1 MVWGLGPLNARWSQ
15 IYVNK
20 QYGEVRL
27 GLTGTPIYNITKD
40 TNVTD
45 LEDTMHSDNR
55 MNQSFFQRAKASP
68 NNAEGLSTIRWS
80 DISRCFESSNA
91 FICSTRHLLLE
102 C

>member
-27 GLTGTPIYNITKD
+27 
-40 TNVTD
+40 VTD

-55 MNQSFFQRAKASP
+55 MNQSFFLRAKASP